1 MQRTFLHAKLGLGAL
16 ALIAAGA
23 IAAGSAAAQDA
34 TSYPKGPIKLL
45 VGFGPGGGND
55 LVARLLSQQ
64 LPPLLGQPVVVEN
77 KPGAGGRIAAELL
90 ARSAPDGYT
99 LLVAPAGTLV
109 VAPAV
114 YKKLG
119 YDALK
124 SFELVSS
131 FALYA
136 FILSV
141 PASHPAKDV
150 KELVAWGK
158 ANPKKVNYASSSA
171 IFQLTTELFNNKAG
185 VEFVHIP
192 FKSGAEMVTGMLNGQ
207 AAMSFADVA
216 PVMPQIRSGKIR
228 ALATSGSKRLAE
240 LPNLPT
246 MAEAGYPDVVMD
258 GFSSVVAPKGTPAAI
273 VKKLEGA
280 LIAVAK
286 NPDAQKRLTQ
296 LGMIPDGSTSAEFR
310 ARLEREIPKW
320 KAVAK
325 AAKIELD

>member
-1 MQRTFLHAKLGLGAL
+1 MRFSSKAAVCMAGCL
-16 ALIAAGA
+16 ALV
-23 IAAGSAAAQDA
+23 GSAVTMVSPVAAQDD
-34 TSYPKGPIKLL
+34 YPKAPIKLL

-55 LVARLLSQQ
+55 LVSRLLAIHLS
-64 LPPLLGQPVVVEN
+64 PLLGQPIVVEN

-90 ARSAPDGYT
+90 TRSAPDGYT
-99 LLVAPAGTLV
+99 LLVAPAGTLM

-114 YKKLG
+114 YKKLNF
-119 YDALK
+119 DPLK
-124 SFELVSS
+124 SFELISNFS
-131 FALYA
+131 LYA

-141 PASHPAKDV
+141 PSSHPAKSV

-158 ANPKKVNYASSSA
+158 ANRKAANYASSSA
-171 IFQLTTELFNNKAG
+171 IFQLTTELFNTKAG

-207 AAMSFADVA
+207 AAMAFADVA

-228 ALATSGSKRLAE
+228 PLATSGSKRMAE
-240 LPNLPT
+240 LPDMPT

-258 GFSSVVAPKGTPAAI
+258 GFSAVVAPKGMPAAI
-273 VKKLEGA
+273 VKKLEAA
-280 LIAVAK
+280 LIAVSK
-286 NPDAQKRLTQ
+286 IPDARKRLTQ
-296 LGMIPDGSTSAEFR
+296 LGMIADGSTGAELR